1 MSTKNKLLIR
11 LALLALLTITLM
23 AGAKYTFGDMLTY
36 QNLHSALHG
45 AGWIGIGLFLAAA
58 MVGTLLHVPAY
69 VFLAIC
75 FLIYSGLPGVFI
87 GIAAVTV
94 IFTSH
99 FLFARIV
106 GGNVAQH
113 IKYPYLIK
121 TLNRLD
127 DRPLKS
133 VILLRLVFFMASLV
147 TFALGLSSIR
157 YKDFLVGSL
166 LGISLHFTVIFL
178 LVNFS
183 REHVLN
189 WLG

>member
-1 MSTKNKLLIR
+1 MSTRNKLPVRI
-11 LALLALLTITLM
+11 ALLVVIAIVLM
-23 AGAKYTFGDMLTY
+23 TGAKYAFGDFLTY
-36 QNLHSALHG
+36 QNLNSTLQE
-45 AGWIGIGLFLAAA
+45 AGWMGIGLFLAAA

-69 VFLAIC
+69 VFLAIG
-75 FLIYSGLPGVFI
+75 FLIYSGVPGLLI
-87 GIAAVTV
+87 GIATVTV

-99 FLFARIV
+99 FFFARII
-106 GGNVAQH
+106 GGNIAQH
-113 IKYPYLIK
+113 IKHPYLVK
-121 TLNRLD
+121 TMNRLD

-133 VILLRLVFFMASLV
+133 IILLRLVFFMAPLV

-166 LGISLHFTVIFL
+166 LGISLHFTAIFL
-178 LVNFS
+178 IVQFS